1 MPYKDL
7 KDFIK
12 RLEKEGELIR
22 IKEELSPILE
32 ITEVTDRVCKLPGG
46 GKALLFERPKGYSIP
61 VLTNLLGSEK
71 RIKLA
76 LGYEN
81 LEDIGWKLYKLLRPE
96 IPHTFLDN
104 LKRLPALKSFI

>member
-46 GKALLFERPKGYSIP
+46 GKALLFERPKVCKGKQKGPVGTINSI
-61 VLTNLLGSEK
+61 
-71 RIKLA
+71 
-76 LGYEN
+76 Y
-81 LEDIGWKLYKLLRPE
+81 
-96 IPHTFLDN
+96 F
-104 LKRLPALKSFI
+104 